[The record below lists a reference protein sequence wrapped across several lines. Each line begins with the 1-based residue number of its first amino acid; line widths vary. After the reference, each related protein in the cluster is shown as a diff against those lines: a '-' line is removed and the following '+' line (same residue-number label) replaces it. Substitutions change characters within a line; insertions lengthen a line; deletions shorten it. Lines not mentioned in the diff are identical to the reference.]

1 MPIKKGGIV
10 TGKAA
15 KGPNNTRSAAQ
26 RAANADARKAAD
38 KKREK
43 RLASQIRAEAALHKG
58 AAADK
63 EAFARSS
70 EAAAGMSGGKTRKA
84 RKARKT
90 RKWFGLF

>member
-38 KKREK
+38 RAREK
-43 RLASQIRAEAALHKG
+43 RLAAQIRAEAAPKTG
-58 AAADK
+58 SAAAK

-70 EAAAGMSGGKTRKA
+70 EAAAGMSGGT

-90 RKWFGLF
+90 RKRLGLF